1 MLTGPPGHCEHD
13 AAEVFRGPRCHVG
26 AGVLRV
32 TVSSMAEPKPKRPF
46 WMHQVAEYLL
56 GAVLVAQGLQ
66 SPTPLMPSLAG
77 GLIMANA
84 AIVRGPLAAF
94 RVVGRSLHRMLDLV
108 VVLAVIAL
116 AVQPWLSIEATT
128 RVVMGVIAGVMG
140 FIGWQTNYAERV
152 RKPRAEI
159 TAEGGRGVEIGRLAG
174 RLVGD
179 GVNAARRL
187 KKR

>member
-1 MLTGPPGHCEHD
+1 
-13 AAEVFRGPRCHVG
+13 
-26 AGVLRV
+26 
-32 TVSSMAEPKPKRPF
+32 MAEDSKPKRPF

-66 SPTPLMPSLAG
+66 SPTPVMPAVAG
-77 GLIMANA
+77 GLIMLNA

-94 RVVGRSLHRMLDLV
+94 RVVGRGLHRVLDAV
-108 VVLAVIAL
+108 VVLLVIAL
-116 AVQPWLSIEATT
+116 GVQPFVSVEGTT
-128 RVVMGVIAGVMG
+128 RVIMVVIAGVMA
-140 FIGWQTNYAERV
+140 FIAWQTNYVERT
-152 RKPRAEI
+152 RTPRAAI
-159 TAEGGRGVEIGRLAG
+159 TAEGGRGVEIGRMAG